1 MSEEIAFP
9 EEIVPPD
16 ELGTPSQLLLSV
28 GQQLRA
34 ARDARGLA
42 VTEVAKV
49 LKLSPRQ
56 VEALEADD
64 WPSLPCKTI
73 IRGFVRNYARLLNLD
88 SGPLMRS
95 LDEISMPPAPELE
108 MLTGTPVSI
117 APGNQVDR
125 RDYLRVFSGL
135 LILALA
141 IFVTFFFTKDMWEST
156 VSAFKAAMQPNET
169 AVEQSADESAATVL
183 APPAVETLQ
192 PATAEVP
199 EAAAAPLPLLL
210 PTLPAAAD
218 VSAPATMPEGVLKFS
233 FAQASW
239 VEVRDRDGAILFSQL
254 GQAGSQRDVEGRPP
268 FALIIGNAGN
278 VSLQYKGKPVDLSK
292 RSKDDVARLSI
303 E

>member
-1 MSEEIAFP
+1 MSEEIALP
-9 EEIVPPD
+9 EEAVQPNDLGAPP
-16 ELGTPSQLLLSV
+16 PLLLSV

-34 ARDARGLA
+34 AREAKALA
-42 VTEVAKV
+42 VIEVAKV

-169 AVEQSADESAATVL
+169 AVEQSVDESAATVL

>member
-1 MSEEIAFP
+1 MSEEIASQ
-9 EEIVPPD
+9 EEVVLPD
-16 ELGTPSQLLLSV
+16 ELGAPSPMPLSV
-28 GQQLRA
+28 GQQLHA
-34 ARDARGLA
+34 AREANGMA
-42 VTEVAKV
+42 VTEVAKA

-73 IRGFVRNYARLLNLD
+73 IRGFVRNYARLLNLN

-108 MLTGTPVSI
+108 MLAGTPVNI

-125 RDYLRVFSGL
+125 RDYVRVFSGL

-141 IFVTFFFTKDMWEST
+141 VFVTFFFPKDMWEST
-156 VSAFKAAMQPNET
+156 VSALKAAMQPNET
-169 AVEQSADESAATVL
+169 VVEQSVVEPPAPVV
-183 APPAVETLQ
+183 APPAVEVVA
-192 PATAEVP
+192 PATEEVP
-199 EAAAAPLPLLL
+199 E
-210 PTLPAAAD
+210 
-218 VSAPATMPEGVLKFS
+218 VSAVPLATPPAPTEVSVPATISVGVLKFS
-233 FAQASW
+233 FAQPAW

-268 FALIIGNAGN
+268 FALIIGNAGH
-278 VSLQYKGKPVDLSK
+278 VSLQYNGKPVDLSK
-292 RSKDDVARLSI
+292 RSKDDVARVSV

>member
-1 MSEEIAFP
+1 
-9 EEIVPPD
+9 
-16 ELGTPSQLLLSV
+16 
-28 GQQLRA
+28 
-34 ARDARGLA
+34 
-42 VTEVAKV
+42 
-49 LKLSPRQ
+49 
-56 VEALEADD
+56 
-64 WPSLPCKTI
+64 
-73 IRGFVRNYARLLNLD
+73 
-88 SGPLMRS
+88 
-95 LDEISMPPAPELE
+95 
-108 MLTGTPVSI
+108 
-117 APGNQVDR
+117 
-125 RDYLRVFSGL
+125 
-135 LILALA
+135 
-141 IFVTFFFTKDMWEST
+141 
-156 VSAFKAAMQPNET
+156 MQPNET

>member
-1 MSEEIAFP
+1 MSEEIALP
-9 EEIVPPD
+9 EEIVQPD
-16 ELGTPSQLLLSV
+16 DLGAPSPLLLSV

-34 ARDARGLA
+34 AREAKGLA

-73 IRGFVRNYARLLNLD
+73 IRGFVRNYARFLNLSSD
-88 SGPLMRS
+88 PLMRS

-117 APGNQVDR
+117 APGNQADR

-141 IFVTFFFTKDMWEST
+141 VLVTFFFPKDMWEST
-156 VSAFKAAMQPNET
+156 VSALKAAMQPNET
-169 AVEQSADESAATVL
+169 VVEQSVVEPPATVV
-183 APPAVETLQ
+183 APAAVETVQ
-192 PATAEVP
+192 PVLAAFPEVP
-199 EAAAAPLPLLL
+199 VTPLSAPPV
-210 PTLPAAAD
+210 PAD
-218 VSAPATMPEGVLKFS
+218 VSAPATISAGVLKFS
-233 FAQASW
+233 FAQPAW
-239 VEVRDRDGAILFSQL
+239 VEVRDRDGAVLFSQL